1 VYIVEVIVK
10 LRITGDLGDKLTE
23 DDVEEIVDRVI
34 EDGGRVNKLTA
45 RASIQEIISVN

>member
-1 VYIVEVIVK
+1 MEVIVK
-10 LRITGDLGDKLTE
+10 LKITGDLGNELTE

-45 RASIQEIISVN
+45 RGHIQEIISINS